1 MPEPWPEPS
10 PDRHPPPAAGL
21 SVDALSAGSDG
32 APPHYDQAQY
42 DQAEYDQNGDRRH
55 ARERVEMLAHF
66 RRGITATTVMLKDL
80 TPFGTRVEGIGALE
94 LDEFVSLALPGC
106 RPSLAFV
113 AWANEHC
120 AGLQFVEPL
129 AGSMFDELVRQYGL
143 KTIDPDQLR
152 PIS

>member
-10 PDRHPPPAAGL
+10 PDRHPPPAA
-21 SVDALSAGSDG
+21 ALSASTGPAPNG
-32 APPHYDQAQY
+32 APTDYDQ
-42 DQAEYDQNGDRRH
+42 DGDRRH

-80 TPFGTRVEGIGALE
+80 TPFGTRVEGVGALE

-106 RPSLAFV
+106 RPLLAFV

-129 AGSMFDELVRQYGL
+129 AAAMFDDLVRQYGL
-143 KTIDPDQLR
+143 KTIDPDKLR

>member
-21 SVDALSAGSDG
+21 SAGALPGPDG
-32 APPHYDQAQY
+32 APPQY

-80 TPFGTRVEGIGALE
+80 TPFGTRVEGVGALE

-129 AGSMFDELVRQYGL
+129 AASMFEELLRQYGL
-143 KTIDPDQLR
+143 KTIDPDKLR

>member
-10 PDRHPPPAAGL
+10 PDRHPPPVAGL
-21 SVDALSAGSDG
+21 SAGVLPPPDG
-32 APPHYDQAQY
+32 APVAYDQV
-42 DQAEYDQNGDRRH
+42 GDRRH
-55 ARERVEMLAHF
+55 LRERVEMLAHF

-80 TPFGTRVEGIGALE
+80 TAFGTRVEGIGALE
-94 LDEFVSLALPGC
+94 LDEFVTLALPGC

-129 AGSMFDELVRQYGL
+129 AAEMFGELVRQYGL